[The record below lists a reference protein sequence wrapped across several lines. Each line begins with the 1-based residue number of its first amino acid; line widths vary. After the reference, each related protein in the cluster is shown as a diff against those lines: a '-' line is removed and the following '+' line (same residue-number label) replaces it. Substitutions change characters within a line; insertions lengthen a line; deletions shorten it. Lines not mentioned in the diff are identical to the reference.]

1 MTGSS
6 DADFGT
12 GRGKRSKRTNTS
24 PIKLFGLILA
34 VVVALCSSIAL
45 AYAADSGDGASE
57 AENLSAAPSDPDGV
71 ELKGERTATSQTF
84 QLQDGSRETRVFEAP
99 INYQDAQGDWQPI
112 QEGLES
118 ADGGALTNG
127 ENVFDLRLPARIGAG
142 AVRLSI
148 GDRWVSERLLGDP
161 TEAAELEGGEAIYE
175 AASSGTT
182 FAFSGLPNGLK
193 EDIVIDDLSQPSTF
207 HFELSASAGLTPIK
221 VEDGSIE
228 FRDVNDKLVAVLPA
242 PMMIDSNP
250 DAPASSR
257 AVTYNL
263 DSKGMGSWLLTVEA
277 DRDWLAAPERVWPV
291 KIDPSVTVPAPAL
304 GCEIFNGA
312 YSEFNLCGNP
322 LNAGVRAIYKS
333 TGADEY
339 ARYLM
344 RFDLSAI
351 PASASIDTATIG
363 VYSPNEAR
371 NTWGMELWRAEKPWN
386 NTVNWKS
393 YSTGNLWKTEGGD
406 YGSAGNH
413 NIAITTANRGSQPG
427 WWNFSGQPVAWT
439 VQGWLSGAAPN
450 QGVLLKLTDENWH
463 ECSGSTCTERLIEF
477 VSSAG
482 AAAQRPYLSV
492 TYTPQASKDSKIT
505 LPQDGTRSARRFKL
519 AAAWEHAG
527 VTGVKF
533 QYKSPEGW
541 VDVPASKV
549 TTKSGGSVEWPFA
562 TEGAHQSEP
571 LYWDAPESTV
581 FENRIKGQVRAVL
594 IGAPEADGY
603 TQPTEVELNRDLGG
617 PKDISAGVGPGTVNL
632 LTGNLTVS
640 RTDVALPGLEFARTH
655 NSRDT
660 GSVSDK
666 NVLGQGWKP
675 GVPVEE
681 AGGADWRSVRKE
693 TFTEEEVVEEEN
705 ELGEIEF
712 HIETFTFHY
721 AILTDLEGGEYSF
734 EEPSPGVYV
743 TPPEASGWVL
753 APLGA
758 NQLTLT
764 DPGGNR
770 TTFDD
775 GGSSTEFLPI
785 QVSRTGSGNTTRM
798 VYAIS
803 EGKRRLKAIIAPT
816 ATGLSCADEI
826 LTDPKGCKGLRF
838 IYEPASKPGWGA
850 PASYGDRLASIRLEA
865 PGVGSWEVAKY
876 EYDTQ
881 GRLKEAWDPRIPS
894 PLKEKY
900 TYTSGGQLATIT
912 PPGEEPWTL
921 EYGTYGNE
929 LANGRLMKVK
939 RPSLLASPSV
949 AQTTIVYGV
958 PLSGSGLPDL
968 SAATVS
974 QWGQK
979 DLPSDATA
987 IFGPDQIPSTPPSSY
1002 SRASIYYADAEGQ
1015 QVNMA
1020 TPSGAGTSAPSI
1032 TTSETDEHG
1041 NVVRELGAQNRLRV
1055 LAVPAAEREK
1065 RWKELETKRVFSSD
1079 GTELQ
1084 EEWGPTHQVRLE
1096 SGTVTNGRLYTLTEY
1111 DKNAP
1116 APPAGTPMPHLPTRV
1131 TTGAL
1136 VGGNL
1141 LDQRVSETKYDW
1153 NLRKPIETID
1163 DPSGKNIRKI
1173 MAYDKDSGLPVS
1185 ISQPS
1190 DTGGTGAGTTKV
1202 VYYTAEG
1209 IPNDEQCKNKPE
1221 WANLPCKVLPA
1232 AQPGTAGQPELLVR
1246 RFASYSPLGQ
1256 PTEVIES
1263 PGGKEASTR
1272 KTIKTYDEAGRP
1284 TSTQMTGG
1292 GTTVPKTEV
1301 QYNPNTGAPETQRF
1315 VCASE
1320 CGNAT
1325 PQYLSAFGSAGSG
1338 NGQLNGPRGV
1348 AADGKGHVWVVD
1360 RANNRVEEFTEAGA
1374 YLGQFGSSG
1383 SGNGQFKEPWGIA
1396 ITPAGNLWVADT
1408 GNYRVQEFNA
1418 NGEFMQKFG
1427 TKATSG
1433 SKGTEF
1439 LSPEGIAVAPGGM
1452 LWVSDA
1458 QGPRVGQ
1465 FRQSP
1470 ANESERLVRN
1480 VSGTVPSEPV
1490 GIASDASANVW
1501 VADES
1506 GNRILEYNFEGGFIR
1521 SVGSSGTGN
1530 GQFKGPTGIAVAP
1543 SGNLLVADGG
1553 NNRIE
1558 EFSGEGAFIRSFGS
1572 GGSGGANFLEPK
1584 GITFGSGSAA
1594 FIADKG
1600 HNLIKKWQIDYTF
1613 DSQATTTTYDSLG
1626 RVTKY
1631 QDADG
1636 NTATT
1641 TYDLL
1646 GRPVTTSDNKGTQ
1659 TRIYDANS
1667 GLQTELQDSAAGTFT
1682 ASYDAD
1688 GNLVERGLPNGLIA
1702 KTTYDEAG
1710 EPVHLSYTKAT
1721 TWLDF
1726 GAERSIYGQ
1735 VLAQTSTLSS
1745 QQYTYDKVG
1754 RLTQVRDTAQ
1764 GGSCTT
1770 RTYSYDLDSNREKLI
1785 TRAPGLGGACDTTSA
1800 GTTQAYTYDK
1810 ADRLLGTGLTYDDFG
1825 RITSLPASYAGG
1837 KTLSTEYFSSD
1848 MVASQS
1854 QGGITN
1860 TFQLDGALRQ
1870 HQRLQGGG
1878 LEGTE
1883 IFHYA
1888 DGSDSPAWT
1897 EQAGIWSRNIV
1908 GIGGELAAIQDSA
1921 AGTALQLSNLHGD
1934 IVATA
1939 SLSQTATSLSSTSEY
1954 DEFGNPVKG
1963 PPGRFGWL
1971 GGDQRRTELKSGVI
1985 QMGVRSYVPALG
1997 RFTSI
2002 DPIRGGSANAYDY
2015 AEADPVNGND
2025 LGGTCT
2031 QNRCVASAHAVGK
2044 NRSVSTARPAGSSQ
2058 SVATARPTAAAIVR
2072 TTRTSSGVPSRTAV
2086 LTYVPGDPTHPP
2098 GQPQLECTRRHPAG
2112 TYCNGKKIRHP
2123 HHNGGG
2129 INSPCMLSQ
2138 NLTPDPCDEEDP
2150 YLPSAPDLPILIP

>member
-1 MTGSS
+1 ML
-6 DADFGT
+6 
-12 GRGKRSKRTNTS
+12 RSRKTNARAARA
-24 PIKLFGLILA
+24 GLRRA
-34 VVVALCSSIAL
+34 PVVSVLVALAPLAALSFGIAL
-45 AYAADSGDGASE
+45 ASASGDPSPEGSDTAALSTPPSE
-57 AENLSAAPSDPDGV
+57 PPGS
-71 ELKGERTATSQTF
+71 ELEGKRTATSQTF
-84 QLQDGSRETRVFEAP
+84 RLPDGSRETRIYAAP
-99 INYQDAQGDWQPI
+99 INFKDAQGDWQPI
-112 QEGLES
+112 KEGLEP
-118 ADGGALTNG
+118 AGGGALTNG
-127 ENVFDLRLPARIGAG
+127 GNAFDLRLPARIGAG
-142 AVRLSI
+142 AVRLSV
-148 GDRWVSERLLGDP
+148 GDQWISQQLLGAQ
-161 TEAAELEGGEAIYE
+161 TESAELEGETATYE
-175 AASSGTT
+175 SADAKTNFNFSSLG
-182 FAFSGLPNGLK
+182 NGLK
-193 EDIVIDDLSQPSTF
+193 EDIEIADSSQPSTF
-207 HFELSASAGLTPIK
+207 RFDLSASAGLTPRK
-221 VEDGSIE
+221 ADDGSIE
-228 FRDVNDKLVAVLPA
+228 FQDAEGKIAAILPA
-242 PMMIDSNP
+242 PIMYDSAADTP
-250 DAPASSR
+250 APSR
-257 AVTYNL
+257 AVSYGL
-263 DSKGMGSWLLTVEA
+263 EARDPGHWLLSVEA
-277 DRDWLAAPERVWPV
+277 DREWLAAPERAWPV
-291 KIDPSVTVPAPAL
+291 TIDPSVTVPAPAL

-344 RFDLSAI
+344 RFDLGAI
-351 PASASIDTATIG
+351 PASASIDSATIG
-363 VYSPNEAR
+363 VYSPSEAKK
-371 NTWGMELWRAEKPWN
+371 TSGMQLWSAKKPWD
-386 NTVNWKS
+386 NTVNWKR
-393 YSTGNLWKTEGGD
+393 YSTGNPWTTEGGD

-413 NIAITTANRGSQPG
+413 NIAIPTANRGSQPG
-427 WWNFSGQPVAWT
+427 WWNFSGRPVAWT

-450 QGVLLKLTDENWH
+450 QGVLLQLTDENWH

-482 AAAQRPYLSV
+482 PAAQRPYLSV

-533 QYKSPEGW
+533 QYKSNEGSGTEGW

-549 TTKSGGSVEWPFA
+549 TTKSGQSVEWPFA

-571 LYWDAPESTV
+571 LYWDAPEPTV

-603 TQPTEVELNRDLGG
+603 TQPAEIELNRDLGG
-617 PKDISAGVGPGTVNL
+617 PKDISAPVGPGTVNL
-632 LTGNLTVS
+632 LTGNLTVA

-712 HIETFTFHY
+712 HLETFTFHY
-721 AILTDLEGGEYSF
+721 AVLTDLEGGEYSF
-734 EEPSPGVYV
+734 EEPSPGVYA
-743 TPPEASGWVL
+743 TPPEASGLVL

-770 TTFDD
+770 TTFDN
-775 GGSSTEFLPI
+775 GGSGTEFLPI

-816 ATGLSCADEI
+816 ANGLSCADEI
-826 LTDPKGCKGLRF
+826 LTDSKGCKGLRF

-865 PGVGSWEVAKY
+865 PEVGSWEVAKY

-929 LANGRLMKVK
+929 LANGRLMGVK

-968 SAATVS
+968 SAATVA

-987 IFGPDQIPSTPPSSY
+987 IFGPDQIPSNPPSSY

-1041 NVVRELGAQNRLRV
+1041 NVVRELSAQNRLRV
-1055 LAVPAAEREK
+1055 LALAEKDREK
-1065 RWKELETKRVFSSD
+1065 RWKELETTRVFSSD

-1136 VGGNL
+1136 VAGSL
-1141 LDQRVSETKYDW
+1141 LDQRVSETKYNW
-1153 NLRKPIETID
+1153 ELRKPIETID

-1173 MAYDKDSGLPVS
+1173 TTYDKNSGMPSS

-1190 DTGGTGAGTTKV
+1190 DTGGTGAGTTKII
-1202 VYYTAEG
+1202 YYTPAG
-1209 IPNDEQCKNKPE
+1209 IHNDPQCEKKPE
-1221 WANLPCKVLPA
+1221 WANLPCKVQPA

-1246 RFASYSPLGQ
+1246 RFASYSPFGQ

-1263 PGGKEASTR
+1263 PGGKETSTR
-1272 KTIKTYDEAGRP
+1272 KTISTYDTAGRP

-1292 GTTVPKTEV
+1292 GTVVPKTEV
-1301 QYNPNTGAPETQRF
+1301 QYNPTTGAPETQRL

-1383 SGNGQFKEPWGIA
+1383 S
-1396 ITPAGNLWVADT
+1396 
-1408 GNYRVQEFNA
+1408 
-1418 NGEFMQKFG
+1418 
-1427 TKATSG
+1427 
-1433 SKGTEF
+1433 
-1439 LSPEGIAVAPGGM
+1439 
-1452 LWVSDA
+1452 
-1458 QGPRVGQ
+1458 
-1465 FRQSP
+1465 
-1470 ANESERLVRN
+1470 
-1480 VSGTVPSEPV
+1480 
-1490 GIASDASANVW
+1490 
-1501 VADES
+1501 
-1506 GNRILEYNFEGGFIR
+1506 
-1521 SVGSSGTGN
+1521 
-1530 GQFKGPTGIAVAP
+1530 
-1543 SGNLLVADGG
+1543 
-1553 NNRIE
+1553 
-1558 EFSGEGAFIRSFGS
+1558 
-1572 GGSGGANFLEPK
+1572 
-1584 GITFGSGSAA
+1584 
-1594 FIADKG
+1594 
-1600 HNLIKKWQIDYTF
+1600 
-1613 DSQATTTTYDSLG
+1613 
-1626 RVTKY
+1626 
-1631 QDADG
+1631 
-1636 NTATT
+1636 
-1641 TYDLL
+1641 
-1646 GRPVTTSDNKGTQ
+1646 
-1659 TRIYDANS
+1659 
-1667 GLQTELQDSAAGTFT
+1667 
-1682 ASYDAD
+1682 
-1688 GNLVERGLPNGLIA
+1688 
-1702 KTTYDEAG
+1702 
-1710 EPVHLSYTKAT
+1710 
-1721 TWLDF
+1721 
-1726 GAERSIYGQ
+1726 
-1735 VLAQTSTLSS
+1735 
-1745 QQYTYDKVG
+1745 
-1754 RLTQVRDTAQ
+1754 
-1764 GGSCTT
+1764 
-1770 RTYSYDLDSNREKLI
+1770 
-1785 TRAPGLGGACDTTSA
+1785 
-1800 GTTQAYTYDK
+1800 
-1810 ADRLLGTGLTYDDFG
+1810 
-1825 RITSLPASYAGG
+1825 
-1837 KTLSTEYFSSD
+1837 
-1848 MVASQS
+1848 
-1854 QGGITN
+1854 
-1860 TFQLDGALRQ
+1860 
-1870 HQRLQGGG
+1870 
-1878 LEGTE
+1878 
-1883 IFHYA
+1883 
-1888 DGSDSPAWT
+1888 
-1897 EQAGIWSRNIV
+1897 
-1908 GIGGELAAIQDSA
+1908 
-1921 AGTALQLSNLHGD
+1921 
-1934 IVATA
+1934 
-1939 SLSQTATSLSSTSEY
+1939 
-1954 DEFGNPVKG
+1954 
-1963 PPGRFGWL
+1963 
-1971 GGDQRRTELKSGVI
+1971 
-1985 QMGVRSYVPALG
+1985 
-1997 RFTSI
+1997 
-2002 DPIRGGSANAYDY
+2002 
-2015 AEADPVNGND
+2015 
-2025 LGGTCT
+2025 
-2031 QNRCVASAHAVGK
+2031 
-2044 NRSVSTARPAGSSQ
+2044 
-2058 SVATARPTAAAIVR
+2058 
-2072 TTRTSSGVPSRTAV
+2072 
-2086 LTYVPGDPTHPP
+2086 
-2098 GQPQLECTRRHPAG
+2098 
-2112 TYCNGKKIRHP
+2112 
-2123 HHNGGG
+2123 
-2129 INSPCMLSQ
+2129 
-2138 NLTPDPCDEEDP
+2138 
-2150 YLPSAPDLPILIP
+2150 